1 MIDNLKPRDN
11 WFFAETF
18 KYVLC
23 PSVDSTHSMRA
34 RNKVLLTAEVARLI
48 TDVVK
53 TILRRWLNKKFMLI
67 WNSNKAILGF
77 CIKTRTQ
84 MSFVIS
90 IDVIAFYLYYFQR
103 FCSLILCTLFI
114 CNALFNTIVRKLKI
128 AIVQLNN
135 DSTCLTWLVLSSK
148 EFPAT
153 GSPRFNPPR
162 FCSSRTSRRDGTT
175 KQSRWSHVASQP
187 PRRQP
192 TKQRANVS
200 ENYSLSSLFFQ
211 PTKNTDVP
219 LHPGV
224 LRRGQ
229 RRLIASF
236 IEHYAPTT
244 LQSCDSRQF
253 RWDTLP
259 LA

>member
-1 MIDNLKPRDN
+1 MIFRGN
-11 WFFAETF
+11 FQVCT
-18 KYVLC
+18 V
-23 PSVDSTHSMRA
+23 STHGMRA

-84 MSFVIS
+84 MSFVTS
-90 IDVIAFYLYYFQR
+90 IDVIAFYLYCFQR
-103 FCSLILCTLFI
+103 FCNLILRTLFI
-114 CNALFNTIVRKLKI
+114 CNALFNTTVLEIKNSHRTTKQRFDLF
-128 AIVQLNN
+128 
-135 DSTCLTWLVLSSK
+135 DSTWLVLSSK

-162 FCSSRTSRRDGTT
+162 FCSTRTSRRDGTT

-192 TKQRANVS
+192 TKQKANVS
-200 ENYSLSSLFFQ
+200 ENYSLSSLFSQ

-224 LRRGQ
+224 LRREQ

-253 RWDTLP
+253 RRDTLP